1 MKRLLAMLMAAALVL
16 APLAAAAGDFSFMP
30 LDIYIDSGDEPL
42 AAYQFELR
50 YDSWAYS
57 IAGIEGGEGALAEA
71 PYYDP
76 RGMESGRIVIASF
89 TTDPNPA
96 AGRVRVATVHV
107 AVDEDV
113 APEQDFAVTLV
124 VAAGP
129 AENTVRAEIEI
140 VRRDRD
146 DGGEQK

>member
-1 MKRLLAMLMAAALVL
+1 MKRFLIPVLAAALLL

-30 LDIYIDSGDEPL
+30 LDIYIDSGGEPL

-57 IAGIEGGEGALAEA
+57 IAGIEGGEGALGEA

-76 RGMESGRIVIASF
+76 RGMETGRIVIASF
-89 TTDPNPA
+89 TTDPNPPS
-96 AGRVRVATVHV
+96 GRVRVATVHV

-113 APEQDFAVTLV
+113 SAEEDFSATLMI
-124 VAAGP
+124 AAGP
-129 AENTVRAEIEI
+129 AENPIEATIEI
-140 VRRDRD
+140 LRRSHKE
-146 DGGEQK
+146 GGEEK

>member
-1 MKRLLAMLMAAALVL
+1 MTVLAAVILL
-16 APLAAAAGDFSFMP
+16 APLAAQAGDFSFMP

-57 IAGIEGGEGALAEA
+57 IAGIEGGEGALSEA

-76 RGMESGRIVIASF
+76 RGMDAGRIVIASF
-89 TTDPNPA
+89 TTERTPP
-96 AGRVRVATVHV
+96 AGRVRVATVHI

-113 APEQDFAVTLV
+113 TADEDFAVILV

-129 AENTVRAEIEI
+129 EEQPVRAEIEI
-140 VRRDRD
+140 VRRHGE
-146 DGGEQK
+146 DGGEHK